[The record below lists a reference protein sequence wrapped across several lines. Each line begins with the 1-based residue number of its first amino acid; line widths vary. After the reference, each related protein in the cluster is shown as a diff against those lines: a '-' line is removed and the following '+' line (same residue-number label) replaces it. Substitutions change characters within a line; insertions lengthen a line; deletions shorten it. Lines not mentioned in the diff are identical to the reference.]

1 VSVPD
6 GARYSFGPAV
16 DLRVRGSALAR
27 THFAREYGPGGA
39 GDGAPDVD
47 ADVRLWRRPPA
58 EHEGVRAVGGHKTAR
73 WRVAL
78 SDPDRR
84 PLGIRIDVTG
94 GPPSFAL
101 SLVQGYYVEP
111 LVAVALARSGFVALP
126 SAALVARDGARVI
139 MGRSGTG
146 KSSVSVRAL
155 AAGWDTLGDD
165 QVVIGADG
173 RCWRYPRRLRL
184 YPDVRRTAPR
194 AWLRLRPAT
203 RRALQGRRLL
213 RAATRGYVAPS
224 LAVAAS
230 ELGRPGPAEP
240 VPAARL
246 VVVERSAEVTSLTER
261 ERDAGWAVRQ
271 ARAVLGEQRV
281 RLAAAADARWTAALE
296 DAAEREAET
305 VRAWLGRL
313 PISQL
318 LIPRTWD
325 APTAVGALADRV
337 GLDP

>member
-1 VSVPD
+1 VSAP
-6 GARYSFGPAV
+6 GGRRYSFGPAV
-16 DLRVRGSALAR
+16 GLRVRGSPLAR
-27 THFAREYGPGGA
+27 AHFEREYAPAGPA
-39 GDGAPDVD
+39 DAPPDVD
-47 ADVRLWRRPPA
+47 AVVGLWRRPRVA
-58 EHEGVRAVGGHKTAR
+58 REGTQAVGGHKTAR

-78 SDPDRR
+78 SDPDRQ
-84 PLGIRIDVTG
+84 PLGVRIDVAG

-111 LVAVALARSGFVALP
+111 LVGVALARAGFVALP
-126 SAALVARDGARVI
+126 SAAIVGRDGALVV

-155 AAGWDTLGDD
+155 AAGWDSLGDD
-165 QVVIGADG
+165 QVVIAADG

-194 AWLRLRPAT
+194 AWRRLRPAT
-203 RRALQGRRLL
+203 RRALAGRRVL

-230 ELGRPGPAEP
+230 ELGRPARAEP

-246 VVVERSAEVTSLTER
+246 VVVERSAAVTSLTER
-261 ERDAGWAVRQ
+261 EGDAEWAVQQ

-281 RLAAAADARWTAALE
+281 RLAAAAGARWTAALE
-296 DAAEREAET
+296 DAAEREARI
-305 VRAWLGRL
+305 VRAWLEPL
-313 PISQL
+313 PISHL
-318 LIPRTWD
+318 LIPRAWD
-325 APTAVGALADRV
+325 APAAVGALAERV